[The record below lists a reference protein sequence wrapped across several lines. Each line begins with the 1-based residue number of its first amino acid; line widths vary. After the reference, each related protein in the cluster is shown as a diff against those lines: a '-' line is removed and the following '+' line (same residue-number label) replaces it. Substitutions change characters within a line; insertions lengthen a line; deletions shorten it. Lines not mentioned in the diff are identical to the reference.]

1 MQKDNEPMLQVIQ
14 TKAGISRYLNQKLVA
29 VVEEEILQPETC
41 ALSLL
46 PMSLCHDTSLSRM
59 KLGQREG
66 APGKTC
72 MT

>member
-1 MQKDNEPMLQVIQ
+1 MIQVIQ
-14 TKAGISRYLNQKLVA
+14 TKAGISKCLNQKLLA
-29 VVEEEILQPETC
+29 VVEEKILQPETC
-41 ALSLL
+41 ALPLL
-46 PMSLCHDTSLSRM
+46 PLSLCHDTSLSRM